1 MKRKILVAAIAAFAG
16 LNMPAQEKKEVVK
29 KVVAP
34 AGGILHPE
42 MKVENGTYEK
52 PMATIGSKPDQ
63 PWTTTSVAAGVDSK
77 PQPGAATTQV
87 GEIVDFSCYIQLGK
101 HGEKHRACGQ
111 KCVNNGQPIG
121 LLTKSGALYMLMP
134 EEHDPRRDGGVDA
147 KASGSEHMGHIVTVH
162 GTAAKVNGYS
172 AIFVQGLTK

>member
-1 MKRKILVAAIAAFAG
+1 MKRKILVVAIAAFAG

-77 PQPGAATTQV
+77 PQPATLVKQTDWTRIKDFGYLQIKPQMAAGDYNVQIIITDLLANGKNTVTSQS
-87 GEIVDFSCYIQLGK
+87 VDF
-101 HGEKHRACGQ
+101 E
-111 KCVNNGQPIG
+111 VV
-121 LLTKSGALYMLMP
+121 
-134 EEHDPRRDGGVDA
+134 E
-147 KASGSEHMGHIVTVH
+147 
-162 GTAAKVNGYS
+162 
-172 AIFVQGLTK
+172 